1 MLKLDNLKRIFT
13 NFLILLWRIWYYF
26 IFILSVTVMFPVL
39 LVVTSKEKYYSAF
52 YFIARNWGKFMLFA
66 MGFTLKIE
74 ELQKVEKEKSYMFIA
89 NHTSMIDIMVMFAVV
104 KNPLVFVGKE
114 ELTKLPLFG
123 SIFKRTSVT
132 VNRGSAKSRREAFNK
147 AQQKLKRGFSI
158 CIFPEGLVPSDESVV
173 LSEFKSGAFR
183 LAIEHKIPIV
193 PMVFFDCKKRFSY
206 TFFSGSPGILRVK
219 VHKFINTQQ
228 VSLQDKNKIRE
239 QAFNLLY
246 TDLSNDQKNE
256 KPNFL

>member
-1 MLKLDNLKRIFT
+1 MKRIFT
-13 NFLILLWRIWYYF
+13 NFLILLWRTWYYF

-39 LVVTSKEKYYSAF
+39 LVVTAKEKYYNAF
-52 YFIARNWGKFMLFA
+52 YFIAHNWGKFMLFF
-66 MGFTLKIE
+66 MGFTLKVE

-158 CIFPEGLVPSDESVV
+158 CIFPEGLVPSDESIV
-173 LSEFKSGAFR
+173 LSEFKTGAFR
-183 LAIEHKIPIV
+183 LAIEHKISIV

-206 TFFSGSPGILRVK
+206 TFFSGSPGVLRVK

-228 VSLQDKNKIRE
+228 VSLQDKNKIKE

-246 TDLSNDQKNE
+246 TDLINDQE
-256 KPNFL
+256 E